1 VAIFTQEFMEN
12 FKNNVVLPWRRYPMG
27 LRFLITILLV
37 LGIFFRFVSLD
48 QKVYWID
55 EAFTSLIV
63 CGYTE
68 AEVVQQVSNAPLV
81 SIEALQ
87 KYQRPNAEK
96 SVVDT
101 IKSLAVEDPHH
112 PPFYYVL
119 ARFWAQWFG
128 NSVAAMRSLA
138 ALLSLMALPCIYSI
152 CI

>member
-1 VAIFTQEFMEN
+1 MASFTQEVMER

-37 LGIFFRFVSLD
+37 LGVFFRFVALD
-48 QKVYWID
+48 KKVYWID
-55 EAFTSLIV
+55 EAFTSLRV
-63 CGYTE
+63 SGYTE

-112 PPFYYVL
+112 PPLYYVL
-119 ARFWAQWFG
+119 ARSWAD
-128 NSVAAMRSLA
+128 R
-138 ALLSLMALPCIYSI
+138 
-152 CI
+152 